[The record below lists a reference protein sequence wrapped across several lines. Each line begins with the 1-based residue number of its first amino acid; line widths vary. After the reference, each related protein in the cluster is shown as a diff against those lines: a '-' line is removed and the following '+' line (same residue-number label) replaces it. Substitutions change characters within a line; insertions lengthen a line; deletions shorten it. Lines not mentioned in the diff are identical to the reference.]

1 MKRKDYDF
9 AGWVTKNDTLCS
21 DGVVIKHNAFKD
33 TNEQVPL
40 VWNHDH
46 SSPTNVLG
54 HVILEHRDKGVY
66 GYGYFNDTES
76 GQDAKAMV
84 QHGDISS
91 MSIGANK
98 IKKRANEVVHGI
110 IREVSLVMA
119 GANPGAVI
127 ESIAHSEEGIGIE
140 DIVFTTGTLIH
151 SSDDI
156 IDDEEYDEDDD
167 YIYEDEEDD
176 SEYDYDDDE
185 EDYDDDVEHSEGD
198 DSMSDKTVGEVMA
211 TLNAEQEAAVEIV
224 IGAALEDNGGDDNM
238 KHNTFEGTED
248 DTLFHGEEFGE
259 LVMTAMQ
266 DNSSLKHAASEYGI
280 ENIEILFPE
289 AQTVGDP
296 IQIYKDQN
304 TNTGK
309 ILAKFHKSPFANVKT
324 VVADLTEKEARARGY
339 VKGEEKFEQV
349 FPIMT
354 RKIGPQTIYKKQKL
368 DRDDIVDITD
378 YNVVGFIQSEMRMM
392 LNEEIVR
399 ACLVGDGREIT
410 DADKIK
416 EDHIKPIIKDDDF
429 YTTKLVVDNPAD
441 VLEAVIYALA
451 DYQGSGVP
459 DLYLHPTMAAALKLV
474 KDATGKYLFG
484 DIPTLQNIAAR
495 LGVSEIIPTSFLTKN
510 DILIVNL
517 ADYTI
522 GATKGGQT
530 TTFEDFDIDFNQHKY
545 LIETRLSGALTV
557 PKSAIHV
564 KVTNVELKSPA
575 VKVVTEGNT
584 TP

>member
-21 DGVVIKHNAFKD
+21 DGVVIKHNAFKG
-33 TNEQVPL
+33 TKEQVPL

-46 SSPTNVLG
+46 SSPSNVLG

-98 IKKRANEVVHGI
+98 IKKRANEVIHGI

-127 ESIAHSEEGIGIE
+127 ESIAHSDDGTGIE

-151 SSDDI
+151 SADDVL
-156 IDDEEYDEDDD
+156 EEDDD
-167 YIYEDEEDD
+167 AVEHAEGDEE
-176 SEYDYDDDE
+176 
-185 EDYDDDVEHSEGD
+185 
-198 DSMSDKTVGEVMA
+198 MADKTVGEVMD
-211 TLNAEQEAAVEIV
+211 TLNEEQEKAVQMI
-224 IGAALEDNGGDDNM
+224 IAAALADNGEEDNEGDDDM

-248 DTLFHGEEFGE
+248 TLNHGEEFAE
-259 LVMTAMQ
+259 LVTSAMQ
-266 DNSSLKHAASEYGI
+266 DNTSLQHAAGEYGI
-280 ENIEILFPE
+280 KNIEILFPE

-339 VKGEEKFEQV
+339 IKTKEKFEQV

-399 ACLVGDGREIT
+399 ACLVGDGREVT
-410 DADKIK
+410 DPDKIK
-416 EDHIKPIIKDDDF
+416 EEHIKPIIKDDDF
-429 YTTKLVVDNPAD
+429 YTTKLTVDNPAD

-495 LGVSEIIPTSFLTKN
+495 LGVNEIIPTSFLAKG
-510 DILIVNL
+510 DMIVVNL

-530 TTFEDFDIDFNQHKY
+530 TTFEDFDIDFNQYKY

-557 PKSAIHV
+557 PKSAIYV

-575 VKVVTEGNT
+575 VKVVNEGNT
-584 TP
+584 PS

>member
-21 DGVVIKHNAFKD
+21 DGVVIKHNAFKG
-33 TNEQVPL
+33 TKEQVPL

-46 SSPTNVLG
+46 SSPSNVLG

-98 IKKRANEVVHGI
+98 IKKRANEVIHGI

-127 ESIAHSEEGIGIE
+127 ESIAHSDDGTGIE

-151 SSDDI
+151 SADDVL
-156 IDDEEYDEDDD
+156 EEDDD
-167 YIYEDEEDD
+167 AVEHAEGDEE
-176 SEYDYDDDE
+176 
-185 EDYDDDVEHSEGD
+185 
-198 DSMSDKTVGEVMA
+198 MADKTVGEVMD
-211 TLNAEQEAAVEIV
+211 TLNEEQEKAVQMI
-224 IGAALEDNGGDDNM
+224 IAAALADNGEEDNEGDDDM

-248 DTLFHGEEFGE
+248 TLNHGEEFAE
-259 LVMTAMQ
+259 LVTSAMQ
-266 DNSSLKHAASEYGI
+266 DNTSLQHAAGEYGI
-280 ENIEILFPE
+280 KNIEILFPE

-339 VKGEEKFEQV
+339 IKTKEKFEQV

-399 ACLVGDGREIT
+399 ACLVGDGREVT
-410 DADKIK
+410 DPDKIK

-429 YTTKLVVDNPAD
+429 YTTKLTVDNPAD

-495 LGVSEIIPTSFLTKN
+495 LGVNEIIPTSFLAKG
-510 DILIVNL
+510 DMIVVNL

-530 TTFEDFDIDFNQHKY
+530 TTFEDFDIDFNQYKY

-557 PKSAIHV
+557 PKSAIYV
-564 KVTNVELKSPA
+564 KVSNVELKSPA
-575 VKVVTEGNT
+575 VKVVNEGNT
-584 TP
+584 PS

>member
-21 DGVVIKHNAFKD
+21 DGVVIKHNAFKG
-33 TNEQVPL
+33 TKEQVPL

-46 SSPTNVLG
+46 SSPSNVLG

-98 IKKRANEVVHGI
+98 IKKRANEVIHGI

-127 ESIAHSEEGIGIE
+127 ESIAHSDDGTGIE

-151 SSDDI
+151 SADDVL
-156 IDDEEYDEDDD
+156 EEDDD
-167 YIYEDEEDD
+167 AVEHAEGDEE
-176 SEYDYDDDE
+176 
-185 EDYDDDVEHSEGD
+185 
-198 DSMSDKTVGEVMA
+198 MADKTVGEVMD
-211 TLNAEQEAAVEIV
+211 TLNEEQEKAVQMI
-224 IGAALEDNGGDDNM
+224 IAAALADNGEEDNEGDDDM

-248 DTLFHGEEFGE
+248 TLNHGEEFAE
-259 LVMTAMQ
+259 LVTSAMQ
-266 DNSSLKHAASEYGI
+266 DNTSLQHAAGEYGI
-280 ENIEILFPE
+280 KNIEILFPE

-339 VKGEEKFEQV
+339 IKTKEKFEQV

-399 ACLVGDGREIT
+399 ACLVGDGREVT
-410 DADKIK
+410 DPDKIK
-416 EDHIKPIIKDDDF
+416 EEHIKPIIKDDDF
-429 YTTKLVVDNPAD
+429 YTTKLTVDNPAD

-495 LGVSEIIPTSFLTKN
+495 LGVNEIIPTSFLAKG
-510 DILIVNL
+510 DMIVVNL

-530 TTFEDFDIDFNQHKY
+530 TTFEDFDIDFNQYKY

-557 PKSAIHV
+557 PKSAIYV

-584 TP
+584 PS

>member
-1 MKRKDYDF
+1 MKRRDYDF

-21 DGVVIKHNAFKD
+21 DGVVIKHNAFKG
-33 TNEQVPL
+33 TKEQVPL

-46 SSPTNVLG
+46 SSPSNVLG

-98 IKKRANEVVHGI
+98 IKKRANEVIHGI

-127 ESIAHSEEGIGIE
+127 ESIAHSDDGNGIE

-151 SSDDI
+151 SADDI
-156 IDDEEYDEDDD
+156 L
-167 YIYEDEEDD
+167 
-176 SEYDYDDDE
+176 E
-185 EDYDDDVEHSEGD
+185 EDYEDYTLEHEEGD
-198 DSMSDKTVGEVMA
+198 DDMSDKTVGEVMD
-211 TLNAEQEAAVEIV
+211 TLDEEQQMAVQMV
-224 IGAALEDNGGDDNM
+224 IAAALDDDGSDYENGGEGDM
-238 KHNTFEGTED
+238 KHNTFEGGEEE
-248 DTLFHGEEFGE
+248 LYHGEEFAE
-259 LVMTAMQ
+259 LVTSAMQ
-266 DNSSLKHAASEYGI
+266 DNGSLKHAAAEYGI
-280 ENIEILFPE
+280 QNIEILFPE

-296 IQIYKDQN
+296 IQIYKDKN
-304 TNTGK
+304 TNTAK

-339 VKGEEKFEQV
+339 IKAAEKFEQV
-349 FPIMT
+349 FPLMT

-399 ACLVGDGREIT
+399 ACLVGDGREVT

-416 EDHIKPIIKDDDF
+416 EDHIKPIIKDDAF
-429 YTTKLVVDNPAD
+429 YTTKLSVDNPAD

-459 DLYLHPTMAAALKLV
+459 DLYVHPTMAAALKLV

-484 DIPTLQNIAAR
+484 DIPTLQNIASR
-495 LGVSEIIPTSFLTKN
+495 LGVNEIIPTSFLSKN
-510 DILIVNL
+510 DMIIVNL

-530 TTFEDFDIDFNQHKY
+530 TTFEDFDIDFNQYKY

-564 KVTNVELKSPA
+564 NVKNVDLKSPA
-575 VKVVTEGNT
+575 VTVVNSEK
-584 TP
+584 TPS

>member
-1 MKRKDYDF
+1 MRKVRDYDF

-33 TNEQVPL
+33 TNEKVPL

-98 IKKRANEVVHGI
+98 IKKRANEVIHGI

-127 ESIAHSEEGIGIE
+127 ESIAHSEEGNGID

-151 SSDDI
+151 SADDVL
-156 IDDEEYDEDDD
+156 DDEEDEEYYDEEDEYDEDD
-167 YIYEDEEDD
+167 EE
-176 SEYDYDDDE
+176 
-185 EDYDDDVEHSEGD
+185 VEHSDKGD
-198 DSMSDKTVGEVMA
+198 DNMSGELTVGEVMN
-211 TLNAEQEAAVEIV
+211 TLTEEQQTAVEIV
-224 IGAALEDNGGDDNM
+224 IGAALDDNGGDESM
-238 KHNTFEGTED
+238 KHNTFEGYEEEE
-248 DTLFHGEEFGE
+248 LYHGEEFAD
-259 LVMTAMQ
+259 LVTSAME
-266 DNSSLKHAASEYGI
+266 DNTSLQHAAAEYGI
-280 ENIEILFPE
+280 SNIEILFPE

-296 IQIYKDQN
+296 IQIYKDKN

-339 VKGEEKFEQV
+339 VKTKEKFEQV
-349 FPIMT
+349 FPLMT

-378 YNVVGFIQSEMRMM
+378 YNVVGFIQGEMRMM

-399 ACLVGDGREIT
+399 ACLVGDGREVT

-416 EDHIKPIIKDDDF
+416 EDHIKPVIKDDDF
-429 YTTKLVVDNPAD
+429 YTTKLEVDNPAD

-459 DLYLHPTMAAALKLV
+459 DLYVHPTMAAALKLV

-495 LGVSEIIPTSFLTKN
+495 LGVNEIITTSFLNKE
-510 DILIVNL
+510 DMLIVNL

-545 LIETRLSGALTV
+545 LIETRLSGMLTV
-557 PKSAIHV
+557 PKSAIYV
-564 KVTNVELKSPA
+564 KVKNVELKSPA
-575 VKVVTEGNT
+575 VKVVSDGNS
-584 TP
+584 PS